1 MKQSLQLLLAAMMV
15 LVCGFVG
22 YKLLFTRTEGAVM
35 AVVEA
40 EGDVTRTGRD
50 GNRAALAVGDELQRD
65 DSVQVGEGSRAVL
78 GVGEGTQLELEAA
91 SAVRVL
97 DVDVNGVRVEL
108 EQGRVKARVRAG
120 GVPVGVTSRGRAI
133 YADDADFT
141 AAVDGSGGL
150 AVEPERGE
158 VRVEGT
164 EDGPHDVSQ
173 GTRLSSV
180 PGKPPVLEAVPKKLL
195 LEVGKP
201 GQAMT
206 RQADMLVEGR
216 TGAYAEVRVGHEG
229 SWTSVRAGPDG
240 RFRASVP
247 LEEGENRVVVEARDA
262 LGNRRE
268 DEVTITRDSTAP
280 PIGAGEVQ
288 WGP

>member
-1 MKQSLQLLLAAMMV
+1 MKQGLQLLLAALMIMV
-15 LVCGFVG
+15 GGFVG
-22 YKLLFTRTEGAVM
+22 YKLLFARSDGPSVAVLD
-35 AVVEA
+35 ARGE
-40 EGDVTRTGRD
+40 VTRTRRD
-50 GNRAALAVGDELQRD
+50 GSQEALSVGDELQRD
-65 DSVQVGEGSRAVL
+65 DSVRVGDDSRAVL
-78 GVGEGTQLELEAA
+78 GVGDGTVLELEAR

-97 DVDVNGVRVEL
+97 DVDVSGLRVEL

-133 YADDADFT
+133 YADDADFV
-141 AAVDGSGGL
+141 AAVDGTGGL

-158 VRVEGT
+158 VRVEGV
-164 EDGPHDVSQ
+164 EGGARDVPT
-173 GTRLSSV
+173 GKRLSSV
-180 PGKPPVLEAVPKKLL
+180 PGRPPVVEAVPRELL
-195 LEVGKP
+195 LEVGRP
-201 GQAMT
+201 GQALT
-206 RQADMLVEGR
+206 RQPDILVEGR

-229 SWTSVRAGPDG
+229 AWTSVRAGPDG

-280 PIGAGEVQ
+280 PIGTGEVQ